1 MQQEWVEVRGPS
13 VEEAVQAGLDELGIG
28 SADQAEIEVIQEPKR
43 RFMVRVQDAVVRIKA
58 KPATKKRR
66 RRRRKGGRGGERESG
81 DSGGSPERSGASGSK
96 GQQRSG
102 GGERGQGRSKG
113 GKSEDRRQQRGG
125 SQAGKPKPRGEG
137 RGAGQRKQERNEGG
151 SVATSDEASAQEPA
165 QPAKPDPA
173 EQAEVVAGFLRGL
186 LEAFGLEGSVSSR
199 VEDGAIFVDVTGEQ
213 TEALVGPKGAIMQA
227 IHELSRTVVQRKTF
241 GGARLRLDIAGY
253 AARRHK
259 ALEIYAAR
267 LADQIK
273 QDGEE
278 VMLEPMNPADRKVVH
293 DAVAGIEGVRTYSE
307 GEEPNRS
314 VIISLAPGFDPI
326 ATAESP
332 DDDAPVADTATAE
345 SPGDNEDMVD
355 GDPDGSDSES
365 E

>member
-13 VEEAVQAGLDELGIG
+13 VEEAVQAGLDELGIS

-66 RRRRKGGRGGERESG
+66 RRRRKGGGGG
-81 DSGGSPERSGASGSK
+81 DDAKAGDTKQARKGGGDGG
-96 GQQRSG
+96 GQRRQRAG
-102 GGERGQGRSKG
+102 GGERTAGRAKG
-113 GKSEDRRQQRGG
+113 GKADDRRQQRGG
-125 SQAGKPKPRGEG
+125 GQATKSKPRGDG
-137 RGAGQRKQERNEGG
+137 RGAGQRKPERNQGG
-151 SVATSDEASAQEPA
+151 SVATDDGAARQESAQPDR
-165 QPAKPDPA
+165 PDPA
-173 EQAEVVAGFLRGL
+173 EQADVVVGFLRGL

-199 VEDGAIFVDVTGEQ
+199 VEEGVIFVDVSGEQ
-213 TEALVGPKGAIMQA
+213 TEALVGPKGSIMQA
-227 IHELSRTVVQRKTF
+227 ILELSRTVVQRKTF
-241 GGARLRLDIAGY
+241 GSARLRLDIAGY

-267 LADQIK
+267 LAEQVK

-293 DAVAGIEGVRTYSE
+293 DAIADIEGVRTYSE

-314 VIISLAPGFDPI
+314 VILSLAPGFEPSGAADETVSDDEDEVTDES
-326 ATAESP
+326 AGAES
-332 DDDAPVADTATAE
+332 E
-345 SPGDNEDMVD
+345 
-355 GDPDGSDSES
+355 
-365 E
+365 